1 MPEPIENTILTVLSR
16 FSLNRVG
23 IFGSYVRGE
32 NHLMSDLD
40 ILVSFK
46 DSPSLLQFVQLENE
60 LSEALGRKVDLVSE
74 GALTN
79 SKMLESIK
87 KDLKVIYHAQR

>member
-1 MPEPIENTILTVLSR
+1 MSDSTEKTILSTLSR

-32 NHLMSDLD
+32 HHPLSDLD

-46 DSPSLLQFVQLENE
+46 EYPSLLQFVQLENE

-87 KDLKVIYHAQR
+87 KDLKIIYHAQG

>member
-1 MPEPIENTILTVLSR
+1 MPEPIENTIITVLSR
-16 FSLNRVG
+16 FGLNSVG
-23 IFGSYVRGE
+23 IFGSYVRNE
-32 NHLMSDLD
+32 SHSLSDLD

-46 DSPSLLQFVQLENE
+46 DSPSLLQLVQLENE

-79 SKMLESIK
+79 PKMLESIK
-87 KDLKVIYHAQR
+87 KDLKIIYHA